1 MTILP
6 LGLQSWERTV
16 RAVELV
22 RDRLLR
28 ATAALETA
36 GIGYAVVGGNAIA
49 AWVGRVDQSAVRF
62 TQDVDL
68 LIERSDLEA
77 TKAVLGGA
85 GFIYRHVASI
95 DLFLDGP
102 DAKARDAVHVIFAG
116 EKVRPDY
123 ALAAPGLIES
133 EPAEAFRVLRLD
145 ALVRMKLTSFRDK
158 DRTHLR
164 DLIGVGLVDDSWR
177 AKLPDE
183 LAARLQQLLDT
194 PDG

>member
-36 GIGYAVVGGNAIA
+36 GIGYAVIGGNAIA

-68 LIERSDLEA
+68 LIQRSDLEA
-77 TKAVLGGA
+77 TKAVLGAA
-85 GFIYRHVASI
+85 GFIYRHVASV

-123 ALAAPGLIES
+123 ALAAPDLIES
-133 EPAEAFRVLRLD
+133 EPAESFRVLRLD

-183 LAARLQQLLDT
+183 LAERLQQLLDT